1 MNTINIMNIKE
12 QIEHLPLD
20 LFTKQRIMD
29 LTIKAQSYDMINCYA
44 EFNLPQAF
52 SWNLTSEGG
61 DYWLKV
67 FVELEKIKYEKQ
79 LNYAKDQKSNQ
90 ENND

>member
-12 QIEHLPLD
+12 QIDHLPLD
-20 LFTKQRIMD
+20 LFTRQRIME
-29 LTIKAQSYDMINCYA
+29 LTIKAQSYDMLNCTA

-52 SWNLTSEGG
+52 AWVQTSEGG

-67 FVELEKIKYEKQ
+67 FIELERIKYEKE
-79 LNYAKDQKSNQ
+79 QKRIQ
-90 ENND
+90 ESKN